1 MVRKSEIRLFA
12 NENILIISRLNWFS
26 FAGSFAEMPTLNHL
40 SFKYRL
46 QTQAVLFA
54 VCKEK
59 RIENQGVY
67 LNSFAGLFANNS
79 N

>member
-1 MVRKSEIRLFA
+1 MVRKGEIRLFA
-12 NENILIISRLNWFS
+12 NENIMIISRLSWFS
-26 FAGSFAEMPTLNHL
+26 FAGSFAEMSTLNHS

-46 QTQAVLFA
+46 QAQAVLFA

-59 RIENQGVY
+59 CIENQGVY